1 VVAAGAGT
9 AAPAAAASPPAYDP
23 GAESFSWHF
32 IEGDMLRR
40 LDGTYRFEDEDD
52 GSTRVHYELTV
63 EVAVP
68 LPGLIKRRAASLIM
82 GSALKELKAQVDR
95 VA

>member
-1 VVAAGAGT
+1 MLEYDYAE
-9 AAPAAAASPPAYDP
+9 APEA
-23 GAESFSWHF
+23 FSWHF
-32 IEGDMLRR
+32 VEGDMLRR
-40 LDGTYRFEDEDD
+40 LDGTYRFEAEDD
-52 GSTRVHYELTV
+52 GSTRVHYDLTV

-68 LPGLIKRRAASLIM
+68 LPGLIKRRAAGLIM